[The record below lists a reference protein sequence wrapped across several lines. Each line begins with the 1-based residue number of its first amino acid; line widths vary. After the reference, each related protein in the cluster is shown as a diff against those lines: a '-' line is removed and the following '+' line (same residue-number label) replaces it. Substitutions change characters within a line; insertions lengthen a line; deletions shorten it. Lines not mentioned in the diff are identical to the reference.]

1 MLSTKHALLI
11 ASPFGDLEGPEN
23 DVEMI
28 SKVLQKRGFQAYQCC
43 GSAATRDGI
52 RSAWQ
57 DLISRISA
65 DDTVVIYY
73 SGHGGEALSVKAA
86 DQDSGQP
93 RRLQFIVPMGYK
105 EVPGEFHGISEE
117 ELSQWLLDTT
127 AKTQNVTVILDCC
140 HSGRMVRDSRYVKNA
155 RRRNLPTTI
164 YDNIA
169 AHIQTLQ
176 EKGLLRERTLL
187 GDNPHAVRIA
197 AAAPWESA
205 YEYENDSGMQLG
217 ALTEALVRVIEES
230 DGDHISWRT
239 VMLRVQELVNMSF
252 PQQHPRVEGP
262 HSRFL
267 FSLDGRD
274 STSLL
279 IKQEDNN
286 IAIIKAGRVAGVREK
301 NAYAVMP
308 PGSEC
313 VNPQT
318 QIATAVVTDASGFDA
333 VATLTW
339 RNGMSR
345 LPDGGA
351 LAFLVEE
358 ALYKWPVSLIADASA
373 LQKQVEQS
381 RLIRCSYDGEKS
393 PLVEIRQQGG
403 KLTVTNKYGV
413 EIFSQRFYGKE
424 PTPSTYKAAIDIAD
438 RVARAQHF
446 LVQTC
451 DSPEEHLQ
459 HDLEINLGLVE
470 DGHHGRTINPTGE
483 DSITENSNIFMSL
496 KNHDDHNSV
505 FVSVFEVEANGQ
517 INAVTENPD
526 GVDLPPGWSH
536 TIGSTK
542 TKLEGLKV
550 KWPLNISKRQ
560 PVMDT
565 LVVVISSRPVNLQ
578 FLISSEIAARRAIT
592 NHSSLESRLLRFAQG
607 SDRLIVTE
615 KSISKIRYD
624 IVQLPFL
631 LKPLSS

>member
-1 MLSTKHALLI
+1 MSSTKRALLI
-11 ASPFGDLEGPEN
+11 ASPYGDLEGPEN

-28 SKVLQKRGFQAYQCC
+28 SRVLQKRGFQIHQCC

-52 RSAWQ
+52 RSAWHN
-57 DLISRISA
+57 LISQISL

-73 SGHGGEALSVKAA
+73 SGHGGEALLAKSA
-86 DQDSGQP
+86 DQRDSGQP
-93 RRLQFIVPMGYK
+93 RRLQFIVPIDFQ
-105 EVPGEFHGISEE
+105 EIPGEFHGISEE

-127 AKTQNVTVILDCC
+127 DKTQNVTVILDCC

-155 RRRNLPTTI
+155 RRRNLPTTL
-164 YDNIA
+164 YHDIA
-169 AHIQTLQ
+169 GHIQSLQ
-176 EKGLLRERTLL
+176 DNGWLRERIQL

-205 YEYENDSGMQLG
+205 YEYENDLGLQLG
-217 ALTEALVRVIEES
+217 ALTEALVRVIEET
-230 DGDHISWRT
+230 DDDHISWRT

-262 HSRFL
+262 HTRFL
-267 FSLDGRD
+267 FSLNGRASTSFPIQQEGD
-274 STSLL
+274 ST
-279 IKQEDNN
+279 
-286 IAIIKAGRVAGVREK
+286 AVIKAGRVAGVREK
-301 NAYAVMP
+301 NIYAVMP

-313 VNPQT
+313 VNPHT
-318 QIATAVVTDASGFDA
+318 QIATAIVTDASGFDA
-333 VATLTW
+333 VAALTW
-339 RNGMSR
+339 RNGISQ

-358 ALYKWPVSLIADASA
+358 ALYKWPVSLTPDIAT
-373 LQKQVEQS
+373 LRKQIEQS
-381 RLIRCSYDGEKS
+381 RLIRCRYDDEGS
-393 PLVEIRQQGG
+393 PLVEIRQQQG

-424 PTPSTYKAAIDIAD
+424 PTPSTYKAAVDVAD

-451 DSPEEHLQ
+451 DSAEHLQ
-459 HDLEINLGLVE
+459 HDLEIKIGLVD
-470 DGHHGRTINPTGE
+470 DGHRGRIIDPTGE
-483 DSITENSNIFMSL
+483 DSITENSNIFISL
-496 KNHDDHNSV
+496 KNHDDQNNL
-505 FVSVFEVEANGQ
+505 FVSVFEVEVNGQ

-526 GVDLPPGWSH
+526 GIDLPPGWCH

-542 TKLEGLKV
+542 AKLEGLKV

-560 PVMDT
+560 AVIDT

-578 FLISSEIAARRAIT
+578 FLISSEIATRRSVT
-592 NHSSLESRLLRFAQG
+592 TQSLESRLLRLVQG
-607 SDRLIVTE
+607 VGRLIVTK
-615 KSISKIRYD
+615 KSISKTRYD

-631 LKPLSS
+631 LKPDSC

>member
-1 MLSTKHALLI
+1 
-11 ASPFGDLEGPEN
+11 
-23 DVEMI
+23 
-28 SKVLQKRGFQAYQCC
+28 
-43 GSAATRDGI
+43 
-52 RSAWQ
+52 
-57 DLISRISA
+57 
-65 DDTVVIYY
+65 
-73 SGHGGEALSVKAA
+73 
-86 DQDSGQP
+86 
-93 RRLQFIVPMGYK
+93 
-105 EVPGEFHGISEE
+105 
-117 ELSQWLLDTT
+117 
-127 AKTQNVTVILDCC
+127 
-140 HSGRMVRDSRYVKNA
+140 
-155 RRRNLPTTI
+155 
-164 YDNIA
+164 
-169 AHIQTLQ
+169 
-176 EKGLLRERTLL
+176 
-187 GDNPHAVRIA
+187 
-197 AAAPWESA
+197 
-205 YEYENDSGMQLG
+205 
-217 ALTEALVRVIEES
+217 
-230 DGDHISWRT
+230 
-239 VMLRVQELVNMSF
+239 
-252 PQQHPRVEGP
+252 
-262 HSRFL
+262 
-267 FSLDGRD
+267 
-274 STSLL
+274 
-279 IKQEDNN
+279 
-286 IAIIKAGRVAGVREK
+286 
-301 NAYAVMP
+301 
-308 PGSEC
+308 
-313 VNPQT
+313 
-318 QIATAVVTDASGFDA
+318 
-333 VATLTW
+333 
-339 RNGMSR
+339 MSR

-358 ALYKWPVSLIADASA
+358 ALYKWPVSLTADVAA

-413 EIFSQRFYGKE
+413 DIFSQRFYGKE
-424 PTPSTYKAAIDIAD
+424 PTPSIYKAAVGIAD

-470 DGHHGRTINPTGE
+470 DGRHGRTINPTGE
-483 DSITENSNIFMSL
+483 DSITENSNIFMFL
-496 KNHDDHNSV
+496 KNHDEHNSV

-560 PVMDT
+560 PVVDT

-578 FLISSEIAARRAIT
+578 FLISSEIAARRAVT

-607 SDRLIVTE
+607 ADRLIVTE

>member
-1 MLSTKHALLI
+1 MPPTKHALLI
-11 ASPFGDLEGPEN
+11 ASPYGDLEGPEN

-28 SKVLQKRGFQAYQCC
+28 SKVLQKREFQVYQCC

-57 DLISRISA
+57 DLISQITA

-73 SGHGGEALSVKAA
+73 SGHGGEALSVKSA

-93 RRLQFIVPMGYK
+93 RRLQFIVPMDFQ

-127 AKTQNVTVILDCC
+127 DKTQNVTVILDCC

-164 YDNIA
+164 YHDIA
-169 AHIQTLQ
+169 RHIQSLQ
-176 EKGLLRERTLL
+176 DKGLLRERTQM

-217 ALTEALVRVIEES
+217 ALTEALIRVIEEA
-230 DGDHISWRT
+230 DDDHISWRT

-267 FSLDGRD
+267 FSLDGRN

-279 IKQEDNN
+279 IKQEDDN
-286 IAIIKAGRVAGVREK
+286 IAIIKAGRVAGVRKK

-318 QIATAVVTDASGFDA
+318 QIATAIVTDASGFDA

-339 RNGMSR
+339 RNGMSQ

-358 ALYKWPVSLIADASA
+358 ALYKWPVSFTADVSA

-381 RLIRCSYDGEKS
+381 RLIRCSYDGEKN

-403 KLTVTNKYGV
+403 KLTVTNKDGV
-413 EIFSQRFYGKE
+413 DIFSQRFYGKE
-424 PTPSTYKAAIDIAD
+424 PTPSTYKAAVDIAD

-459 HDLEINLGLVE
+459 HDLEIVLGLVD
-470 DGHHGRTINPTGE
+470 DGRHGRTINPTGE

-526 GVDLPPGWSH
+526 GVDLPPGWCH

-560 PVMDT
+560 PVVDT

-578 FLISSEIAARRAIT
+578 FLISSEIAARRAII

-607 SDRLIVTE
+607 ADRLIVTE
-615 KSISKIRYD
+615 KSISNIRYD